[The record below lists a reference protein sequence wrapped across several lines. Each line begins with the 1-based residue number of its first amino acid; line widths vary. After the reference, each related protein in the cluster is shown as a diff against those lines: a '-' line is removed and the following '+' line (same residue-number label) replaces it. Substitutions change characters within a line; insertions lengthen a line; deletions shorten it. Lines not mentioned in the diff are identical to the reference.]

1 MKLGINIDHNKRKVP
16 ATLRDAVHEIEDL
29 IQWVNQQYRQHHSLK
44 RMQVVKLSNWVR
56 TLVMVPIV
64 VKENQTVRGVKMSEP
79 LMNIVKIFVI
89 LFVCLFVY
97 NTAFG
102 KTITMEVDGK
112 EIITITVAEEE
123 PDCE

>member
-1 MKLGINIDHNKRKVP
+1 
-16 ATLRDAVHEIEDL
+16 
-29 IQWVNQQYRQHHSLK
+29 
-44 RMQVVKLSNWVR
+44 
-56 TLVMVPIV
+56 MVLIV

-79 LMNIVKIFVI
+79 LMNIIKIFVI

-123 PDCE
+123 KESETEEEPDCE

>member
-1 MKLGINIDHNKRKVP
+1 
-16 ATLRDAVHEIEDL
+16 
-29 IQWVNQQYRQHHSLK
+29 
-44 RMQVVKLSNWVR
+44 
-56 TLVMVPIV
+56 MVPIV

-79 LMNIVKIFVI
+79 LMNIVKIIIV

-102 KTITMEVDGK
+102 KTITMNVDGK
-112 EIITITVAEEE
+112 EIITITVSEENTEEEKEQESEEE

>member
-1 MKLGINIDHNKRKVP
+1 
-16 ATLRDAVHEIEDL
+16 
-29 IQWVNQQYRQHHSLK
+29 
-44 RMQVVKLSNWVR
+44 
-56 TLVMVPIV
+56 MVPIV

-123 PDCE
+123 KEVETEEEPDFE

>member
-1 MKLGINIDHNKRKVP
+1 
-16 ATLRDAVHEIEDL
+16 
-29 IQWVNQQYRQHHSLK
+29 
-44 RMQVVKLSNWVR
+44 
-56 TLVMVPIV
+56 MVPIV

-79 LMNIVKIFVI
+79 LMNIIKIFVI

-123 PDCE
+123 KEQESEEEPDCE

>member
-1 MKLGINIDHNKRKVP
+1 MEL
-16 ATLRDAVHEIEDL
+16 
-29 IQWVNQQYRQHHSLK
+29 
-44 RMQVVKLSNWVR
+44 
-56 TLVMVPIV
+56 IV

-79 LMNIVKIFVI
+79 LMNIVKILVV

-123 PDCE
+123 KEQESEEEPDCE

>member
-1 MKLGINIDHNKRKVP
+1 
-16 ATLRDAVHEIEDL
+16 
-29 IQWVNQQYRQHHSLK
+29 
-44 RMQVVKLSNWVR
+44 
-56 TLVMVPIV
+56 MVPIV

-102 KTITMEVDGK
+102 KTITIEVDGK

-123 PDCE
+123 KEVETEEEPYCE

>member
-1 MKLGINIDHNKRKVP
+1 
-16 ATLRDAVHEIEDL
+16 
-29 IQWVNQQYRQHHSLK
+29 
-44 RMQVVKLSNWVR
+44 
-56 TLVMVPIV
+56 MVPIV

-79 LMNIVKIFVI
+79 LMNIVKIIIV

-112 EIITITVAEEE
+112 EIITITVAEDEKESESEEE

>member
-1 MKLGINIDHNKRKVP
+1 
-16 ATLRDAVHEIEDL
+16 
-29 IQWVNQQYRQHHSLK
+29 
-44 RMQVVKLSNWVR
+44 
-56 TLVMVPIV
+56 MVPIV
-64 VKENQTVRGVKMSEP
+64 VKENQTVRGVKMSES

-123 PDCE
+123 KESETEEEPDCE

>member
-1 MKLGINIDHNKRKVP
+1 
-16 ATLRDAVHEIEDL
+16 
-29 IQWVNQQYRQHHSLK
+29 
-44 RMQVVKLSNWVR
+44 
-56 TLVMVPIV
+56 MVPIV

-79 LMNIVKIFVI
+79 LMNIVKIIVI

-123 PDCE
+123 KEQETEEEPDCE

>member
-1 MKLGINIDHNKRKVP
+1 
-16 ATLRDAVHEIEDL
+16 
-29 IQWVNQQYRQHHSLK
+29 
-44 RMQVVKLSNWVR
+44 
-56 TLVMVPIV
+56 MVPIV

-79 LMNIVKIFVI
+79 LMNLVKIFVI

-97 NTAFG
+97 NTAIG

-123 PDCE
+123 KEVETEEEPDCE

>member
-1 MKLGINIDHNKRKVP
+1 MEL
-16 ATLRDAVHEIEDL
+16 
-29 IQWVNQQYRQHHSLK
+29 
-44 RMQVVKLSNWVR
+44 
-56 TLVMVPIV
+56 IV

-79 LMNIVKIFVI
+79 LMNIVKIIVI

-123 PDCE
+123 TKETEEEPDCE